1 MYIVGIHIV
10 NNVLTEDSGY
20 VKASLIAD
28 IMNYTIDINRYNLD
42 LKGITLA
49 FEVKACASVH
59 ILLSSSDV
67 KNSLLPLYEIRLGG
81 WGNIKSHLLY
91 RADDSLTAESMYLK
105 EVDTPN
111 ILNCNVYLPFWISYT
126 GGHIGYGIGLLVGEN
141 ALSNVIN
148 TNKVEV
154 RGIGV
159 LVSYNYGRSA
169 EWKIQL
175 EDKFVGRF
183 DSCSMDNN
191 KADMAAVDDI
201 QCPSQ
206 IECATRCGL
215 SKFCMGYNFNSALK
229 RLVQV

>member
-20 VKASLIAD
+20 MKASLIAD

-49 FEVKACASVH
+49 FEVKACMSVH

-67 KNSLLPLYEIRLGG
+67 KKSSLPLYEIRLGG
-81 WGNIKSHLLY
+81 WGNMKSHLLY

-105 EVDTPN
+105 EVSTPN

-141 ALSNVIN
+141 AMSNVIN

-159 LVSYNYGRSA
+159 LVSYNYDRSA
-169 EWKIQL
+169 EWKIHL
-175 EDKFVGRF
+175 EGNVPITPF
-183 DSCSMDNN
+183 SCYIHKSN
-191 KADMAAVDDI
+191 I
-201 QCPSQ
+201 
-206 IECATRCGL
+206 
-215 SKFCMGYNFNSALK
+215 
-229 RLVQV
+229 